1 MFGLLELALASS
13 LAAVGFAPSPAGTD
27 AVGARP
33 THISTGPS
41 VPRPAQSPSDASSS
55 VSGTGPLSG
64 YMELHLNHPTD
75 GTPAVLDFHR
85 FVLLFSHSFSD
96 RLRFVGEL
104 EVEHA
109 VVEGLEEGGELELEQ
124 AYLDFLVHPS
134 LNFRAGMLL
143 VPVGIINE
151 RHEPPVFHGV
161 ERPFVDTFIV
171 PTTWFEAGA
180 GIHGAFGRGFR
191 YRAYAMAPLDAT
203 EFSAEAGLQGAA
215 QHGSEAVVRNAA
227 VTGRLEYVGLRGLQT
242 GVSFWTGDTGFN
254 VPRIKTSVGLY
265 EFDGRFSRGRIE
277 ARGQLAHVFIR
288 GAGELNDAMGRLTGI
303 DPNIAEQLFGAYGEV
318 AYRFLPSGAPHDA
331 AVFVRYEN
339 FDTQYKMPAGS
350 LPLPQFDRDAWVAGA
365 TYWVD
370 PDVAIKFDYSH
381 VRSKS
386 EIVPPPRSFNVGL
399 GWWF

>member
-1 MFGLLELALASS
+1 MFGLLQLT
-13 LAAVGFAPSPAGTD
+13 LAATLSADLDRAAVASAPRTAQAPSSAG
-27 AVGARP
+27 
-33 THISTGPS
+33 
-41 VPRPAQSPSDASSS
+41 SSS
-55 VSGTGPLSG
+55 STGPLSG
-64 YMELHLNHPTD
+64 YMELHLNDPTD
-75 GTPAVLDFHR
+75 RTPAVLDFHR
-85 FVLLFSHSFSD
+85 FVLLFTHSFSD

-104 EVEHA
+104 ELEHA

-161 ERPFVDTFIV
+161 ERPFVDTVII
-171 PTTWFEAGA
+171 PTTWFEAGV
-180 GIHGAFGRGFR
+180 GIHGGLGKGFR

-203 EFSAEAGLQGAA
+203 EFTAGEGLQGSA
-215 QHGSEAVVRNAA
+215 QHGSEAVVRNMAL
-227 VTGRLEYVGLRGLQT
+227 TGRLEYVGVRGLQT
-242 GVSFWTGDTGFN
+242 GASFWAGDTGFN

-265 EFDGRFSRGRIE
+265 EFDARLSRGRLE
-277 ARGQLAHVFIR
+277 ARGQLAHVFIH
-288 GAGELNDAMGRLTGI
+288 GAGALNDAMGRLTGI
-303 DPNIAEQLFGAYGEV
+303 DPNIAEQLFGVYGEV
-318 AYRFLPSGAPHDA
+318 AYRFLPASAPHDA

-339 FDTQYKMPAGS
+339 FDTQFKMPAGS
-350 LPLPQFDRDAWVAGA
+350 VPLPQFDRDAWVIGG

-381 VRSKS
+381 VRSGS
-386 EIVPPPRSFNVGL
+386 TVVPPPRSVNIGL